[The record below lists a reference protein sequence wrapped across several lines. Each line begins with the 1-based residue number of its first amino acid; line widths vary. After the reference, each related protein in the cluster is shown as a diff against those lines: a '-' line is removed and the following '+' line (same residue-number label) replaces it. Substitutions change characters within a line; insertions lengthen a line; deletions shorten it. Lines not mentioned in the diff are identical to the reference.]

1 MRAPAFLLSLLLLIS
16 TMQASHAAVLQI
28 CPADGPPAQ
37 VEAALTGADG
47 APRRIVATEALQP
60 GCSGVAL
67 PVALADVLALLPV
80 PQPAAGKAGNVGD
93 TLILHAP
100 GVAGKFQV
108 ASIEVPAPEGK
119 AGTGAF
125 PLARNLLPL
134 LQSRPFGIEE
144 RVELVHGD
152 ESLLLRCTPGSR
164 PAGVVLSG
172 PWFLTR
178 SRAALHW
185 SARGDAAVSLAISDA
200 PAALRETGVVL
211 GPIKDGQGQLPLPRS
226 GLDPARWRHFTL
238 TCPAQGGT
246 LELSDLRLVAQAD
259 TPPPRAAWVW
269 SPDAWRD
276 DPARVLRHAHDHGI
290 RTVFVSIPVRQG
302 AVDAPEALADFVRQA
317 REAGVT
323 VWSVDGDPAMVLPGQ
338 AAAAVARVRAY
349 ANYNRGADRSARLAG
364 MQFDVEHYLVPGY
377 GAAADSLDRRY
388 ATLAGALRKAAG
400 ALPLDFVVPFWWTGK
415 PRLMAALE
423 KSASSITVMDY
434 RTDAGQIAAF
444 AQPFLDWGA
453 LHGKAVRIALEAGPL
468 AAERQRRY
476 RRVAKGDVWI
486 VDVEGQAVLVML
498 RTPQANPAGPAYSM
512 VYERVLDGSAT
523 TFHGREQDLMALL
536 PGLERDFSA
545 WESFAGIALHEL
557 R

>member
-1 MRAPAFLLSLLLLIS
+1 MRAPCLLIPLLLLIS
-16 TMQASHAAVLQI
+16 TMPASHAAMLQV
-28 CPADGPPAQ
+28 CPADGPPAP

-47 APRRIVATEALQP
+47 APRRIVAAEALQP
-60 GCSGVAL
+60 GCTGVAL
-67 PVALADVLALLPV
+67 PVAVADVLALLPV
-80 PQPAAGKAGNVGD
+80 PQPAAGDAGD

-100 GVAGKFQV
+100 GAAGTFQV
-108 ASIEVPAPEGK
+108 ASIENPAPESK
-119 AGTGAF
+119 AGASVL

-134 LQSRPFGIEE
+134 LQSRPFGVEE

-152 ESLLLRCTPGSR
+152 ESLLLRCAPGSR

-178 SRAALHW
+178 ARAALHW
-185 SARGDAAVSLAISDA
+185 TARGDAAVSLAISDA
-200 PAALRETGVVL
+200 AATMRDTGVVL
-211 GPIKDGQGQLPLPRS
+211 GRIKDGQGQLTLPRS

-238 TCPAQGGT
+238 ACPAQGGA
-246 LELSDLRLVAQAD
+246 LELSDLRIALQPG

-269 SPDAWRD
+269 SADAWRNA
-276 DPARVLRHAHDHGI
+276 PARVLRHARDHGI
-290 RTVFVSIPVRQG
+290 RTVFVSIPVKQG
-302 AVDAPEALADFVRQA
+302 VVDAPEALADFVRQA
-317 REAGVT
+317 REAGVA

-338 AAAAVARVRAY
+338 AGAAVARARAY
-349 ANYNRGADRSARLAG
+349 ADYTRGADRSARLAG

-388 ATLAGALRKAAG
+388 AALAAALRKAAG
-400 ALPLDFVVPFWWTGK
+400 ALPLDFVVPFWWSGK
-415 PRLMAALE
+415 PRIMAALE
-423 KSASSITVMDY
+423 KSATSITVMDY

-453 LHGKAVRIALEAGPL
+453 IHGKAVRIALEAGPL

-476 RRVAKGDVWI
+476 RRAAEGDVWI
-486 VDVEGQAVLVML
+486 VDVAGQAVLVML
-498 RTPQANPAGPAYSM
+498 RAPRANPAGPAYSM